1 MSAADDAAATLAAS
15 GLANVVHN
23 ALVSAYEQGVASVRG
38 QLDAVQVRYDNAFA
52 EWVAA
57 CESTS
62 GRKSSGEGA
71 SRLTTPPCC
80 TNVVHVPPPGS
91 ASRLAHHRKEH
102 HVR

>member
-57 CESTS
+57 CESGKYTS
-62 GRKSSGEGA
+62 LDDHYARYQQAMIACAHEWGA
-71 SRLTTPPCC
+71 IVGHENIP
-80 TNVVHVPPPGS
+80 
-91 ASRLAHHRKEH
+91 
-102 HVR
+102 